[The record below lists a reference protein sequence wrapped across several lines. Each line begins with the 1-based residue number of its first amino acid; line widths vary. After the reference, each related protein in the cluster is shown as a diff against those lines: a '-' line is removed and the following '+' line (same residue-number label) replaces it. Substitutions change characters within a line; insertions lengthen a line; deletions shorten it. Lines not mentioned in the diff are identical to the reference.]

1 MEFIDKTG
9 HIFSL
14 PSYSDYPTGFEYEE
28 TPYIFWINETGKLS
42 INNYYVKS
50 IHVMLDN
57 NKYGDNIDNL
67 HLSIKLESTIF
78 NLLGSNDINEL
89 LNKNKNLFDYININ
103 PDYFKGELTEED
115 VTVLTDIQTD
125 NVKNTCSM
133 FTFYIVAYD
142 KNQETML
149 SNILIDIYNEETDEH
164 DFCPVTIGGEF
175 VDENEALIINGKN
188 LGINLPKDI
197 LQAIYKSSFYNYVAD
212 EYTYNYKLKE
222 LLLNYMNIKG
232 ECGNY
237 KSAIDSLKW
246 FEWGDKLKIVKLL
259 ETDNNFISQYVF
271 DKFDIKNDV
280 ITSYKL
286 FRNTTYIK
294 LFVKGSEETDKINEQ
309 NFDSEFWGEGKP
321 IVKDLTN
328 SNSYSLYDEGDIK
341 FYKPYYDFL
350 FDELGLKLA
359 ALEYYYKKYF
369 LPIHLFIHNASIQYQ
384 CFTNDVKMMI
394 GENKTILSEVPQL
407 LCDINDKISVEFPS
421 NNYVMITTQSHI
433 IDDNYNEFNK
443 YIVDNECE
451 DNLYYI
457 NENCISIPI
466 NFKQEIDEQY
476 YDCKLIFEKI
486 EKTLY
491 NYVYSFL
498 YDFDYNE
505 IFNLNITDGKSNI
518 TNSVLISHQLYKVN
532 INEQRLE
539 KTDKWSNYMSYE
551 DTKKYIKDNYIT
563 PLTFNIDKLPVFS
576 IKIQSINEIKQLKAG
591 IYDYV
596 KYSICEILDDNH
608 EQIFESNF
616 KFVQQKDNKNTYYKN
631 FVIVP
636 KIFGKKYGI
645 DFLLNNEFNIY
656 LLVNGQWHTYNFT
669 CKVPEFQLEIGKLNY
684 KYYLDASD
692 TFINQYGDISMFN
705 QLKSLSDDKVEF
717 NRFMWQP
724 DLVKVNNIDFFE
736 NLLDYYKD
744 YKYNIVYDEDNLNII
759 EGDSSTYIIKL
770 NDLYYILTIDN
781 HKFYIH
787 HDVISKYFIKEDNKS
802 FDIPLELL
810 DNDTSFI
817 SYNSNSNNI
826 EFSAIYNE
834 SNNDK
839 DIYNGSSGS
848 QNIHEHENVLIVC
861 EDNETLKFKT
871 INNTIVDSNIYDL
884 SNSDNYLLVYEN
896 EGVSDTNNLSLRI
909 FFELDDNNCIH
920 FYIKDIYN
928 NNIYLDVKKTI
939 YKNIYTLLDKY
950 KEFPNIVNNDKYLN
964 KVHLF
969 DIYKNGELIKYE
981 KLTNKAEAELYKI
994 FFNSDCSSKINIEGY
1009 ENVYDFYLM
1018 HNESQWYS
1026 LFISKLTEN
1035 IYNKNLLYI
1044 PNKVIEYYDIRKE
1057 YVIQNINDIIIN
1069 KVLIENALTEDDI
1082 NCEYYSNGLIIN
1094 IYRRH
1099 KNTLLYSIKDD
1110 VNYHKETVEEYDKYT
1125 FSMNNT
1131 LYYINGKKNEE
1142 TGNIEYFV
1150 DYNNEK
1156 VDIESETYEYDEN
1169 DLIYDE
1175 ERYTYIGKLYN
1186 EETGEYSYYDYIPGL
1201 KHEKYYYTYLSNIK
1215 VYSDIINIKDVSHI
1229 NDFYVFY
1236 DGEKLYNKEW
1246 YLIINVYSSLTNVK
1260 DIIKFYKKDDNTEL
1274 KWEKNPK
1281 YDYETEKY
1289 VYYKDSDTIIESFDN
1304 IYVDS
1309 NGYFF
1314 ELVRDSNNQWFKS
1327 IIYRKLKDGI
1337 IEKYSLYDMN
1347 TGKYYNEDEITDE
1360 YEVILNTEDNDNVIE
1375 GRPDY
1380 DGLYYL
1386 YDKNN
1391 KTWTVLIY
1399 IGGATPNN
1407 IDIKWY
1413 YEINGSTYE
1422 YSGDIDLNNI
1432 LDDNTIYVELVEPI
1446 KVYLNIIPGS
1456 EHKDAYYE
1464 IKDKYE
1470 FKFVKSDDKF
1480 LINRMQYESCNG
1492 NNHFNNDDIIVTT
1505 LSAKMNKTIDEKTI
1519 DFKTEFKLDNGTKW
1533 DFIPMSLKTSKTAS
1547 VGSTTELAIMSI
1559 GDSNIKYE
1567 RGYYDIICNYSLD
1580 GNIDHIYKKI
1590 ARILV
1595 K

>member
-384 CFTNDVKMMI
+384 CFTNDIKMMI

-759 EGDSSTYIIKL
+759 EGDSSTYNIKL

-781 HKFYIH
+781 HKFYMH
-787 HDVISKYFIKEDNKS
+787 YDVISKYFIKENHKS
-802 FDIPLELL
+802 FDLPLELL

-817 SYNSNSNNI
+817 IYNSNSNNI
-826 EFSAIYNE
+826 EFSNIYNE
-834 SNNDK
+834 SNN
-839 DIYNGSSGS
+839 I
-848 QNIHEHENVLIVC
+848 
-861 EDNETLKFKT
+861 
-871 INNTIVDSNIYDL
+871 
-884 SNSDNYLLVYEN
+884 
-896 EGVSDTNNLSLRI
+896 SLRI

-920 FYIKDIYN
+920 FYIKDTHD

-939 YKNIYTLLDKY
+939 YKNIYTLLSKY
-950 KEFPNIVNNDKYLN
+950 KEFLNIVNSDKYLN

-981 KLTNKAEAELYKI
+981 KLTDKEEAELYKI
-994 FFNSDCSSKINIEGY
+994 FFNDDCSSKINIEGY

-1035 IYNKNLLYI
+1035 IYNKNLLNI
-1044 PNKVIEYYDIRKE
+1044 PNKVIEYYDITKE
-1057 YVIQNINDIIIN
+1057 YVIKNINDIIIN
-1069 KVLIENALTEDDI
+1069 KVLSENLLTEDDI

-1099 KNTLLYSIKDD
+1099 KNTLLYSIEDD

-1131 LYYINGKKNEE
+1131 LYYIHGKKNEE
-1142 TGNIEYFV
+1142 TENIEYFV

-1201 KHEKYYYTYLSNIK
+1201 KHEKYYYTYLSN
-1215 VYSDIINIKDVSHI
+1215 
-1229 NDFYVFY
+1229 
-1236 DGEKLYNKEW
+1236 
-1246 YLIINVYSSLTNVK
+1246 VK
-1260 DIIKFYKKDDNTEL
+1260 
-1274 KWEKNPK
+1274 
-1281 YDYETEKY
+1281 
-1289 VYYKDSDTIIESFDN
+1289 
-1304 IYVDS
+1304 IYPS
-1309 NGYFF
+1309 
-1314 ELVRDSNNQWFKS
+1314 
-1327 IIYRKLKDGI
+1327 
-1337 IEKYSLYDMN
+1337 
-1347 TGKYYNEDEITDE
+1347 
-1360 YEVILNTEDNDNVIE
+1360 
-1375 GRPDY
+1375 
-1380 DGLYYL
+1380 
-1386 YDKNN
+1386 
-1391 KTWTVLIY
+1391 
-1399 IGGATPNN
+1399 GATSNN
-1407 IDIKWY
+1407 IDTKWY

-1456 EHKDAYYE
+1456 KHEAAYYE

-1492 NNHFNNDDIIVTT
+1492 NNHFNNNDIIVTT
-1505 LSAKMNKTIDEKTI
+1505 LSAKMNKTIEDKFIE
-1519 DFKTEFKLDNGTKW
+1519 FKTEFKLDNGTKW
-1533 DFIPMSLKTSKTAS
+1533 DFIPMSLKTSKRAS

>member
-781 HKFYIH
+781 HKFYMH
-787 HDVISKYFIKEDNKS
+787 YDVISKYFIKENHKS
-802 FDIPLELL
+802 FDLPLELL

-817 SYNSNSNNI
+817 IYNSNSNNI
-826 EFSAIYNE
+826 EFSNIYNE
-834 SNNDK
+834 SNN
-839 DIYNGSSGS
+839 I
-848 QNIHEHENVLIVC
+848 
-861 EDNETLKFKT
+861 
-871 INNTIVDSNIYDL
+871 
-884 SNSDNYLLVYEN
+884 
-896 EGVSDTNNLSLRI
+896 SLRI

-920 FYIKDIYN
+920 FYIKDTHD

-939 YKNIYTLLDKY
+939 YKNIYTLLSKY
-950 KEFPNIVNNDKYLN
+950 KEFLNIVNSDKYLN

-1035 IYNKNLLYI
+1035 IYNKNLLNI
-1044 PNKVIEYYDIRKE
+1044 PNKVIEYYDITKE
-1057 YVIQNINDIIIN
+1057 YVIKNINDIIIN
-1069 KVLIENALTEDDI
+1069 KVLSENLLTEDDI

-1099 KNTLLYSIKDD
+1099 KNTLLYSIEDD

-1131 LYYINGKKNEE
+1131 LYYIHGKKNEE

-1175 ERYTYIGKLYN
+1175 KRYTYIGKLYN

-1201 KHEKYYYTYLSNIK
+1201 KHEKYYYTYLSN
-1215 VYSDIINIKDVSHI
+1215 
-1229 NDFYVFY
+1229 
-1236 DGEKLYNKEW
+1236 
-1246 YLIINVYSSLTNVK
+1246 VK
-1260 DIIKFYKKDDNTEL
+1260 
-1274 KWEKNPK
+1274 
-1281 YDYETEKY
+1281 
-1289 VYYKDSDTIIESFDN
+1289 
-1304 IYVDS
+1304 IYPS
-1309 NGYFF
+1309 
-1314 ELVRDSNNQWFKS
+1314 
-1327 IIYRKLKDGI
+1327 
-1337 IEKYSLYDMN
+1337 
-1347 TGKYYNEDEITDE
+1347 
-1360 YEVILNTEDNDNVIE
+1360 
-1375 GRPDY
+1375 
-1380 DGLYYL
+1380 
-1386 YDKNN
+1386 
-1391 KTWTVLIY
+1391 
-1399 IGGATPNN
+1399 GATSNN
-1407 IDIKWY
+1407 IDTKWY

-1432 LDDNTIYVELVEPI
+1432 LDDNTIYVDLVEPI

-1456 EHKDAYYE
+1456 KHEAAYYE

-1492 NNHFNNDDIIVTT
+1492 NNHFNNNDIIVTT
-1505 LSAKMNKTIDEKTI
+1505 LSAKMNKTIEDKFIE
-1519 DFKTEFKLDNGTKW
+1519 FKTEFKLDNGTKW
-1533 DFIPMSLKTSKTAS
+1533 DFIPMSLKTSKRAS

>member
-384 CFTNDVKMMI
+384 CFTNDIKMMI

-744 YKYNIVYDEDNLNII
+744 YKYNILYDEDNLNII
-759 EGDSSTYIIKL
+759 EGDSSTYNIKL

-781 HKFYIH
+781 HKFYMH
-787 HDVISKYFIKEDNKS
+787 YDVISKYFIKENHKS
-802 FDIPLELL
+802 FDLPLELL

-817 SYNSNSNNI
+817 
-826 EFSAIYNE
+826 IYNE
-834 SNNDK
+834 SNN
-839 DIYNGSSGS
+839 I
-848 QNIHEHENVLIVC
+848 
-861 EDNETLKFKT
+861 
-871 INNTIVDSNIYDL
+871 
-884 SNSDNYLLVYEN
+884 
-896 EGVSDTNNLSLRI
+896 SLRI

-920 FYIKDIYN
+920 FYIKDTHD

-939 YKNIYTLLDKY
+939 YKNIYTLLSKY
-950 KEFPNIVNNDKYLN
+950 KEFLNIVNSDKYLN

-981 KLTNKAEAELYKI
+981 KLTDKEEAELYKI
-994 FFNSDCSSKINIEGY
+994 FFNDDCSSKINIEGY

-1035 IYNKNLLYI
+1035 IYNKNLLNI
-1044 PNKVIEYYDIRKE
+1044 PNKVIEYYDITKE
-1057 YVIQNINDIIIN
+1057 YVIKNINDIIIN
-1069 KVLIENALTEDDI
+1069 KVLSENLLTEDDI

-1099 KNTLLYSIKDD
+1099 KNTLLYSIEDD

-1131 LYYINGKKNEE
+1131 LYYIHGKKNEE

-1175 ERYTYIGKLYN
+1175 KRYTYIGKLYN

-1201 KHEKYYYTYLSNIK
+1201 KHEKYYYTYLSN
-1215 VYSDIINIKDVSHI
+1215 
-1229 NDFYVFY
+1229 
-1236 DGEKLYNKEW
+1236 
-1246 YLIINVYSSLTNVK
+1246 VK
-1260 DIIKFYKKDDNTEL
+1260 
-1274 KWEKNPK
+1274 
-1281 YDYETEKY
+1281 
-1289 VYYKDSDTIIESFDN
+1289 
-1304 IYVDS
+1304 IYPS
-1309 NGYFF
+1309 
-1314 ELVRDSNNQWFKS
+1314 
-1327 IIYRKLKDGI
+1327 
-1337 IEKYSLYDMN
+1337 
-1347 TGKYYNEDEITDE
+1347 
-1360 YEVILNTEDNDNVIE
+1360 
-1375 GRPDY
+1375 
-1380 DGLYYL
+1380 
-1386 YDKNN
+1386 
-1391 KTWTVLIY
+1391 
-1399 IGGATPNN
+1399 GATSNN
-1407 IDIKWY
+1407 IDTKWY

-1456 EHKDAYYE
+1456 KHEAAYYE

-1492 NNHFNNDDIIVTT
+1492 NNHFNNNDIIVTT
-1505 LSAKMNKTIDEKTI
+1505 LSAKMNKTIEDKFIE
-1519 DFKTEFKLDNGTKW
+1519 FKTEFKLDNGTKW
-1533 DFIPMSLKTSKTAS
+1533 DFIPMSLKTSKRAS

>member
-237 KSAIDSLKW
+237 KSAIDALKW

-384 CFTNDVKMMI
+384 CFTNDIKMMI
-394 GENKTILSEVPQL
+394 GENKTILSEAPQL

-759 EGDSSTYIIKL
+759 EGDSSTYNIKL

-781 HKFYIH
+781 HKFYMH
-787 HDVISKYFIKEDNKS
+787 YDVISKYFIKENHKS
-802 FDIPLELL
+802 FDLPLELL

-817 SYNSNSNNI
+817 IYNSNSNNI
-826 EFSAIYNE
+826 EFSNIYNE
-834 SNNDK
+834 SNN
-839 DIYNGSSGS
+839 I
-848 QNIHEHENVLIVC
+848 
-861 EDNETLKFKT
+861 
-871 INNTIVDSNIYDL
+871 
-884 SNSDNYLLVYEN
+884 
-896 EGVSDTNNLSLRI
+896 SLRI

-920 FYIKDIYN
+920 FYIKDTHD

-939 YKNIYTLLDKY
+939 YKNIYTLLSKY
-950 KEFPNIVNNDKYLN
+950 KEFLNIVNSDKYLN

-981 KLTNKAEAELYKI
+981 KLTDKEEAELYKI
-994 FFNSDCSSKINIEGY
+994 FFNDDCSSKINIEGY

-1035 IYNKNLLYI
+1035 IYNKNLLNI
-1044 PNKVIEYYDIRKE
+1044 PNKVIEYYDITKE
-1057 YVIQNINDIIIN
+1057 YVIKNINDIIIN
-1069 KVLIENALTEDDI
+1069 KVLSENLLTEDDI

-1099 KNTLLYSIKDD
+1099 KNTLLYSIEDD

-1131 LYYINGKKNEE
+1131 LYYIHGKKNEE

-1175 ERYTYIGKLYN
+1175 KRYTYIGKLYN

-1201 KHEKYYYTYLSNIK
+1201 KHEKYYYTYLSN
-1215 VYSDIINIKDVSHI
+1215 
-1229 NDFYVFY
+1229 
-1236 DGEKLYNKEW
+1236 
-1246 YLIINVYSSLTNVK
+1246 VK
-1260 DIIKFYKKDDNTEL
+1260 
-1274 KWEKNPK
+1274 
-1281 YDYETEKY
+1281 
-1289 VYYKDSDTIIESFDN
+1289 
-1304 IYVDS
+1304 IYPS
-1309 NGYFF
+1309 
-1314 ELVRDSNNQWFKS
+1314 
-1327 IIYRKLKDGI
+1327 
-1337 IEKYSLYDMN
+1337 
-1347 TGKYYNEDEITDE
+1347 
-1360 YEVILNTEDNDNVIE
+1360 
-1375 GRPDY
+1375 
-1380 DGLYYL
+1380 
-1386 YDKNN
+1386 
-1391 KTWTVLIY
+1391 
-1399 IGGATPNN
+1399 GATSNN
-1407 IDIKWY
+1407 IDTKWY

-1456 EHKDAYYE
+1456 KHEAAYYE

-1492 NNHFNNDDIIVTT
+1492 NNHFNNNDIIVTT
-1505 LSAKMNKTIDEKTI
+1505 LSAKMNKTIEDKFIE
-1519 DFKTEFKLDNGTKW
+1519 FKTEFKLDNGTKW
-1533 DFIPMSLKTSKTAS
+1533 DFIPMSLKTSKRAS

>member
-384 CFTNDVKMMI
+384 CFTNDIKMMI
-394 GENKTILSEVPQL
+394 GENKTILSEAPQL

-759 EGDSSTYIIKL
+759 EGDSSTYNIKL

-781 HKFYIH
+781 HKFYMH
-787 HDVISKYFIKEDNKS
+787 YDVISKYFIKENHKS
-802 FDIPLELL
+802 FDLPLELL

-817 SYNSNSNNI
+817 IYNSNSNNI
-826 EFSAIYNE
+826 EFSNIYNE
-834 SNNDK
+834 SNN
-839 DIYNGSSGS
+839 I
-848 QNIHEHENVLIVC
+848 
-861 EDNETLKFKT
+861 
-871 INNTIVDSNIYDL
+871 
-884 SNSDNYLLVYEN
+884 
-896 EGVSDTNNLSLRI
+896 SLRI

-920 FYIKDIYN
+920 FYIKDTHD

-939 YKNIYTLLDKY
+939 YKNIYTLLSKY
-950 KEFPNIVNNDKYLN
+950 KEFLNIVNSDKYLN

-981 KLTNKAEAELYKI
+981 KLTDKEEAELYKI
-994 FFNSDCSSKINIEGY
+994 FFNDDCSSKINIEGY

-1035 IYNKNLLYI
+1035 IYNKNLLNI
-1044 PNKVIEYYDIRKE
+1044 PNKVIEYYDITKE
-1057 YVIQNINDIIIN
+1057 YVIKNINDIIIN
-1069 KVLIENALTEDDI
+1069 KVLSENLLTEDDI

-1099 KNTLLYSIKDD
+1099 KNTLLYSIEDD

-1131 LYYINGKKNEE
+1131 LYYIHGKKNEE
-1142 TGNIEYFV
+1142 TENIEYFV

-1201 KHEKYYYTYLSNIK
+1201 KHEKYYYTYLSN
-1215 VYSDIINIKDVSHI
+1215 
-1229 NDFYVFY
+1229 
-1236 DGEKLYNKEW
+1236 
-1246 YLIINVYSSLTNVK
+1246 VK
-1260 DIIKFYKKDDNTEL
+1260 
-1274 KWEKNPK
+1274 
-1281 YDYETEKY
+1281 
-1289 VYYKDSDTIIESFDN
+1289 
-1304 IYVDS
+1304 IYPS
-1309 NGYFF
+1309 
-1314 ELVRDSNNQWFKS
+1314 
-1327 IIYRKLKDGI
+1327 
-1337 IEKYSLYDMN
+1337 
-1347 TGKYYNEDEITDE
+1347 
-1360 YEVILNTEDNDNVIE
+1360 
-1375 GRPDY
+1375 
-1380 DGLYYL
+1380 
-1386 YDKNN
+1386 
-1391 KTWTVLIY
+1391 
-1399 IGGATPNN
+1399 GATSNN
-1407 IDIKWY
+1407 IDTKWY

-1456 EHKDAYYE
+1456 KHEAAYYE

-1492 NNHFNNDDIIVTT
+1492 NNHFNNNDIIVTT
-1505 LSAKMNKTIDEKTI
+1505 LSAKMNKTIEDKFIE
-1519 DFKTEFKLDNGTKW
+1519 FKTEFKLDNGTKW
-1533 DFIPMSLKTSKTAS
+1533 DFIPMSLKTSKRAS

>member
-384 CFTNDVKMMI
+384 CFTNDIKMMI

-636 KIFGKKYGI
+636 KIFGKKYEI

-744 YKYNIVYDEDNLNII
+744 YKYIILYDEDNLNII
-759 EGDSSTYIIKL
+759 EGDSSTYNIKL

-781 HKFYIH
+781 HKFYMH
-787 HDVISKYFIKEDNKS
+787 YDVISKYFIKENHKS
-802 FDIPLELL
+802 FDLPLELL

-817 SYNSNSNNI
+817 IYNSNSNNI
-826 EFSAIYNE
+826 EFSNIYNE
-834 SNNDK
+834 SNN
-839 DIYNGSSGS
+839 I
-848 QNIHEHENVLIVC
+848 
-861 EDNETLKFKT
+861 
-871 INNTIVDSNIYDL
+871 
-884 SNSDNYLLVYEN
+884 
-896 EGVSDTNNLSLRI
+896 SLRI

-920 FYIKDIYN
+920 FYIKDTHD

-939 YKNIYTLLDKY
+939 YKNIYTLLSKY
-950 KEFPNIVNNDKYLN
+950 KEFLNIVNSDKYLN

-981 KLTNKAEAELYKI
+981 KLTDKEEAELYKI
-994 FFNSDCSSKINIEGY
+994 FFNDDCSSKINIEGY

-1035 IYNKNLLYI
+1035 IYNKNLLNI
-1044 PNKVIEYYDIRKE
+1044 PNKVIEYYDITKE
-1057 YVIQNINDIIIN
+1057 YVIKNINDIIIN
-1069 KVLIENALTEDDI
+1069 KVLSENLLTEDDI

-1099 KNTLLYSIKDD
+1099 KNTLLYSIEDD

-1131 LYYINGKKNEE
+1131 LYYIHGKKNEE

-1175 ERYTYIGKLYN
+1175 KRYTYIGKLYN

-1201 KHEKYYYTYLSNIK
+1201 KHEKYYYTYLSN
-1215 VYSDIINIKDVSHI
+1215 
-1229 NDFYVFY
+1229 
-1236 DGEKLYNKEW
+1236 
-1246 YLIINVYSSLTNVK
+1246 VK
-1260 DIIKFYKKDDNTEL
+1260 
-1274 KWEKNPK
+1274 
-1281 YDYETEKY
+1281 
-1289 VYYKDSDTIIESFDN
+1289 
-1304 IYVDS
+1304 IYPS
-1309 NGYFF
+1309 
-1314 ELVRDSNNQWFKS
+1314 
-1327 IIYRKLKDGI
+1327 
-1337 IEKYSLYDMN
+1337 
-1347 TGKYYNEDEITDE
+1347 
-1360 YEVILNTEDNDNVIE
+1360 
-1375 GRPDY
+1375 
-1380 DGLYYL
+1380 
-1386 YDKNN
+1386 
-1391 KTWTVLIY
+1391 
-1399 IGGATPNN
+1399 GATSNN
-1407 IDIKWY
+1407 IDTKWY

-1456 EHKDAYYE
+1456 KHEAAYYE

-1492 NNHFNNDDIIVTT
+1492 NNHFNNNDIIVTT
-1505 LSAKMNKTIDEKTI
+1505 LSAKMNKTIEDKFIE
-1519 DFKTEFKLDNGTKW
+1519 FKTEFKLDNGTKW
-1533 DFIPMSLKTSKTAS
+1533 DFIPMSLKTSKRAS

>member
-309 NFDSEFWGEGKP
+309 NFESEFWGEGKP

-328 SNSYSLYDEGDIK
+328 SNSYSLYNEGDIK

-384 CFTNDVKMMI
+384 CFTNDIKMMI
-394 GENKTILSEVPQL
+394 GENKTILSEAPQL

-669 CKVPEFQLEIGKLNY
+669 CKVPEFQLEIGNLNY

-759 EGDSSTYIIKL
+759 EGDSSTYNIKL

-781 HKFYIH
+781 HKFYMH
-787 HDVISKYFIKEDNKS
+787 YDVISKYFIKENHKS
-802 FDIPLELL
+802 FDLPLELL

-817 SYNSNSNNI
+817 IYNSNSNNI
-826 EFSAIYNE
+826 EFSNIYNE
-834 SNNDK
+834 SNN
-839 DIYNGSSGS
+839 I
-848 QNIHEHENVLIVC
+848 
-861 EDNETLKFKT
+861 
-871 INNTIVDSNIYDL
+871 
-884 SNSDNYLLVYEN
+884 
-896 EGVSDTNNLSLRI
+896 SLRI

-920 FYIKDIYN
+920 FYIKDTHD

-939 YKNIYTLLDKY
+939 YKNIYTLLSKY
-950 KEFPNIVNNDKYLN
+950 KEFLNIVNSDKYLN

-981 KLTNKAEAELYKI
+981 KLTDKEEAELYKI
-994 FFNSDCSSKINIEGY
+994 FFNDDCSSKINIEGY

-1035 IYNKNLLYI
+1035 IYNKNLLNI
-1044 PNKVIEYYDIRKE
+1044 PNKVIEYYDITKE
-1057 YVIQNINDIIIN
+1057 YVIKNINDIIIN
-1069 KVLIENALTEDDI
+1069 KILSENLLTEDDI

-1099 KNTLLYSIKDD
+1099 KNTLLYSIEDD

-1131 LYYINGKKNEE
+1131 LYYIHGKKNEE

-1175 ERYTYIGKLYN
+1175 KRYTYIGKLYN

-1201 KHEKYYYTYLSNIK
+1201 KHEKYYYTYLSN
-1215 VYSDIINIKDVSHI
+1215 
-1229 NDFYVFY
+1229 
-1236 DGEKLYNKEW
+1236 
-1246 YLIINVYSSLTNVK
+1246 VK
-1260 DIIKFYKKDDNTEL
+1260 
-1274 KWEKNPK
+1274 
-1281 YDYETEKY
+1281 
-1289 VYYKDSDTIIESFDN
+1289 
-1304 IYVDS
+1304 IYPS
-1309 NGYFF
+1309 
-1314 ELVRDSNNQWFKS
+1314 
-1327 IIYRKLKDGI
+1327 
-1337 IEKYSLYDMN
+1337 
-1347 TGKYYNEDEITDE
+1347 
-1360 YEVILNTEDNDNVIE
+1360 
-1375 GRPDY
+1375 
-1380 DGLYYL
+1380 
-1386 YDKNN
+1386 
-1391 KTWTVLIY
+1391 
-1399 IGGATPNN
+1399 GATSNN
-1407 IDIKWY
+1407 IDTKWY

-1456 EHKDAYYE
+1456 KHEAAYYE

-1492 NNHFNNDDIIVTT
+1492 NNHFNNNDIIVTT
-1505 LSAKMNKTIDEKTI
+1505 LSAKMNKTIEDKFIE
-1519 DFKTEFKLDNGTKW
+1519 FKTEFKLDNGTKW
-1533 DFIPMSLKTSKTAS
+1533 DFIPMSLKTSKRAS

-1567 RGYYDIICNYSLD
+1567 RGYYNIICNYSLD

>member
-237 KSAIDSLKW
+237 KSAIDALKW

-759 EGDSSTYIIKL
+759 EGDSSTYNIKL

-781 HKFYIH
+781 HKFYMH
-787 HDVISKYFIKEDNKS
+787 YDVISKYFIKENHKS
-802 FDIPLELL
+802 FDLPLELL

-817 SYNSNSNNI
+817 IYNSNSNNI
-826 EFSAIYNE
+826 EFSNIYNE
-834 SNNDK
+834 SNN
-839 DIYNGSSGS
+839 I
-848 QNIHEHENVLIVC
+848 
-861 EDNETLKFKT
+861 
-871 INNTIVDSNIYDL
+871 
-884 SNSDNYLLVYEN
+884 
-896 EGVSDTNNLSLRI
+896 SLRI

-920 FYIKDIYN
+920 FYIKDTHD

-939 YKNIYTLLDKY
+939 YKNIYTLLSKY
-950 KEFPNIVNNDKYLN
+950 KEFLNIVNSDKYLN

-981 KLTNKAEAELYKI
+981 KLTDKEEAELYKI
-994 FFNSDCSSKINIEGY
+994 FFNDDCSSKINIEGY

-1035 IYNKNLLYI
+1035 IYNKNLLNI
-1044 PNKVIEYYDIRKE
+1044 PNKVIEYYDITKE
-1057 YVIQNINDIIIN
+1057 YVIKNINDIIIN
-1069 KVLIENALTEDDI
+1069 KVLSENLLTEDDI

-1099 KNTLLYSIKDD
+1099 KNTLLYSIEDD

-1131 LYYINGKKNEE
+1131 LYYIHGKKNEE

-1175 ERYTYIGKLYN
+1175 KRYTYIGKLYN

-1201 KHEKYYYTYLSNIK
+1201 KHEKYYYTYLSN
-1215 VYSDIINIKDVSHI
+1215 
-1229 NDFYVFY
+1229 
-1236 DGEKLYNKEW
+1236 
-1246 YLIINVYSSLTNVK
+1246 VK
-1260 DIIKFYKKDDNTEL
+1260 
-1274 KWEKNPK
+1274 
-1281 YDYETEKY
+1281 
-1289 VYYKDSDTIIESFDN
+1289 
-1304 IYVDS
+1304 IYPS
-1309 NGYFF
+1309 
-1314 ELVRDSNNQWFKS
+1314 
-1327 IIYRKLKDGI
+1327 
-1337 IEKYSLYDMN
+1337 
-1347 TGKYYNEDEITDE
+1347 
-1360 YEVILNTEDNDNVIE
+1360 
-1375 GRPDY
+1375 
-1380 DGLYYL
+1380 
-1386 YDKNN
+1386 
-1391 KTWTVLIY
+1391 
-1399 IGGATPNN
+1399 GATSNN
-1407 IDIKWY
+1407 IDTKWY

-1456 EHKDAYYE
+1456 KHEAAYYE

-1492 NNHFNNDDIIVTT
+1492 NNHFNNNDIIVTT
-1505 LSAKMNKTIDEKTI
+1505 LSAKMNKTIEDKFIE
-1519 DFKTEFKLDNGTKW
+1519 FKTEFKLDNGTKW
-1533 DFIPMSLKTSKTAS
+1533 DFIPMSLKTSKRAS

-1567 RGYYDIICNYSLD
+1567 RGYYNIICNYSLD

>member
-759 EGDSSTYIIKL
+759 EGDSSTYNIKL

-781 HKFYIH
+781 HKFYMH
-787 HDVISKYFIKEDNKS
+787 YDVISKYFIKENHKS
-802 FDIPLELL
+802 FDLPLELL

-817 SYNSNSNNI
+817 IYNSNSNNI
-826 EFSAIYNE
+826 EFSNIYNE
-834 SNNDK
+834 SNN
-839 DIYNGSSGS
+839 I
-848 QNIHEHENVLIVC
+848 
-861 EDNETLKFKT
+861 
-871 INNTIVDSNIYDL
+871 
-884 SNSDNYLLVYEN
+884 
-896 EGVSDTNNLSLRI
+896 SLRI

-920 FYIKDIYN
+920 FYIKDTHD

-939 YKNIYTLLDKY
+939 YKNIYTLLSKY
-950 KEFPNIVNNDKYLN
+950 KEFLNIVNSDKYLN

-981 KLTNKAEAELYKI
+981 KLTDKEEAELYKI
-994 FFNSDCSSKINIEGY
+994 FFNDDCSSKINIEGY

-1035 IYNKNLLYI
+1035 IYNKNLLNI
-1044 PNKVIEYYDIRKE
+1044 PNKVIEYYDITKE
-1057 YVIQNINDIIIN
+1057 YVIKNINDIIIN
-1069 KVLIENALTEDDI
+1069 KVLSENLLTEDDI

-1099 KNTLLYSIKDD
+1099 KNTLLYSIEDD

-1131 LYYINGKKNEE
+1131 LYYIHGKKNEE

-1175 ERYTYIGKLYN
+1175 KRYTYIGKLYN

-1201 KHEKYYYTYLSNIK
+1201 KHEKYYYTYLSN
-1215 VYSDIINIKDVSHI
+1215 
-1229 NDFYVFY
+1229 
-1236 DGEKLYNKEW
+1236 
-1246 YLIINVYSSLTNVK
+1246 VK
-1260 DIIKFYKKDDNTEL
+1260 
-1274 KWEKNPK
+1274 
-1281 YDYETEKY
+1281 
-1289 VYYKDSDTIIESFDN
+1289 
-1304 IYVDS
+1304 IYPS
-1309 NGYFF
+1309 
-1314 ELVRDSNNQWFKS
+1314 
-1327 IIYRKLKDGI
+1327 
-1337 IEKYSLYDMN
+1337 
-1347 TGKYYNEDEITDE
+1347 
-1360 YEVILNTEDNDNVIE
+1360 
-1375 GRPDY
+1375 
-1380 DGLYYL
+1380 
-1386 YDKNN
+1386 
-1391 KTWTVLIY
+1391 
-1399 IGGATPNN
+1399 GATSNN
-1407 IDIKWY
+1407 IDTKWY

-1456 EHKDAYYE
+1456 KHEAAYYE

-1492 NNHFNNDDIIVTT
+1492 NNHFNNNDIIVTT
-1505 LSAKMNKTIDEKTI
+1505 LSAKMNKTIEDKFIE
-1519 DFKTEFKLDNGTKW
+1519 FKTEFKLDNGTKW
-1533 DFIPMSLKTSKTAS
+1533 DFIPMSLKTSKRAS

>member
-759 EGDSSTYIIKL
+759 EGDSSTYNIKL

-781 HKFYIH
+781 HKFYMH
-787 HDVISKYFIKEDNKS
+787 YDVISKYFIKENHKS
-802 FDIPLELL
+802 FDLPLELL

-817 SYNSNSNNI
+817 IYNSNSNNI
-826 EFSAIYNE
+826 EFSNIYNE
-834 SNNDK
+834 SNN
-839 DIYNGSSGS
+839 I
-848 QNIHEHENVLIVC
+848 
-861 EDNETLKFKT
+861 
-871 INNTIVDSNIYDL
+871 
-884 SNSDNYLLVYEN
+884 
-896 EGVSDTNNLSLRI
+896 SLRI

-920 FYIKDIYN
+920 FYIKDTHD

-939 YKNIYTLLDKY
+939 YKNIYTLLSKY
-950 KEFPNIVNNDKYLN
+950 KEFLNIVNSDKYLN

-981 KLTNKAEAELYKI
+981 KLTDKEEAELYKI
-994 FFNSDCSSKINIEGY
+994 FFNDDCSSKINIEGY

-1035 IYNKNLLYI
+1035 IYNKNLLNI
-1044 PNKVIEYYDIRKE
+1044 PNKVIEYYDITKE
-1057 YVIQNINDIIIN
+1057 YVIKNINDIIIN
-1069 KVLIENALTEDDI
+1069 KVLSENLLTEDDI

-1099 KNTLLYSIKDD
+1099 KNTLLYSIEDD

-1131 LYYINGKKNEE
+1131 LYYIHGKKNEE

-1175 ERYTYIGKLYN
+1175 KRYTYIGKLYN

-1201 KHEKYYYTYLSNIK
+1201 KHEKYYYTYLSN
-1215 VYSDIINIKDVSHI
+1215 
-1229 NDFYVFY
+1229 
-1236 DGEKLYNKEW
+1236 
-1246 YLIINVYSSLTNVK
+1246 VK
-1260 DIIKFYKKDDNTEL
+1260 
-1274 KWEKNPK
+1274 
-1281 YDYETEKY
+1281 
-1289 VYYKDSDTIIESFDN
+1289 
-1304 IYVDS
+1304 IYPS
-1309 NGYFF
+1309 
-1314 ELVRDSNNQWFKS
+1314 
-1327 IIYRKLKDGI
+1327 
-1337 IEKYSLYDMN
+1337 
-1347 TGKYYNEDEITDE
+1347 
-1360 YEVILNTEDNDNVIE
+1360 
-1375 GRPDY
+1375 
-1380 DGLYYL
+1380 
-1386 YDKNN
+1386 
-1391 KTWTVLIY
+1391 
-1399 IGGATPNN
+1399 GATSNN
-1407 IDIKWY
+1407 IDTKWY

-1456 EHKDAYYE
+1456 KHEAAYYE

-1492 NNHFNNDDIIVTT
+1492 NNHFNNNDIIVTT
-1505 LSAKMNKTIDEKTI
+1505 LSAKMNKTIEDKFIE
-1519 DFKTEFKLDNGTKW
+1519 FKTEFKLDNGTKW
-1533 DFIPMSLKTSKTAS
+1533 DFIPMSLKTSKRAS

-1567 RGYYDIICNYSLD
+1567 RGYYNIICNYSLD

>member
-384 CFTNDVKMMI
+384 CFTNDIKMMI

-744 YKYNIVYDEDNLNII
+744 YKYNILYDEDNLNII
-759 EGDSSTYIIKL
+759 EGDSSTYNIKL

-781 HKFYIH
+781 HKFYMH
-787 HDVISKYFIKEDNKS
+787 YDVISKYFIKENHKS
-802 FDIPLELL
+802 FDLPLELL

-817 SYNSNSNNI
+817 IYNSNSNNI
-826 EFSAIYNE
+826 EFSNIYNE
-834 SNNDK
+834 SNN
-839 DIYNGSSGS
+839 I
-848 QNIHEHENVLIVC
+848 
-861 EDNETLKFKT
+861 
-871 INNTIVDSNIYDL
+871 
-884 SNSDNYLLVYEN
+884 
-896 EGVSDTNNLSLRI
+896 SLRI

-920 FYIKDIYN
+920 FYIKDTHD

-939 YKNIYTLLDKY
+939 YKNIYTLLSKY
-950 KEFPNIVNNDKYLN
+950 KEFLNIVNSDKYLN

-981 KLTNKAEAELYKI
+981 KLTDKEEAELYKI
-994 FFNSDCSSKINIEGY
+994 FFNDDCSSKINIEGY

-1035 IYNKNLLYI
+1035 IYNKNLLNI
-1044 PNKVIEYYDIRKE
+1044 PNKVIEYYDITKE
-1057 YVIQNINDIIIN
+1057 YVIKNINDIIIN
-1069 KVLIENALTEDDI
+1069 KVLSENLLTEDDI

-1099 KNTLLYSIKDD
+1099 KNTLLYSIEDD

-1131 LYYINGKKNEE
+1131 LYYIHGKKNEE

-1175 ERYTYIGKLYN
+1175 KRYTYIGKLYN

-1201 KHEKYYYTYLSNIK
+1201 KHEKYYYTYLSN
-1215 VYSDIINIKDVSHI
+1215 
-1229 NDFYVFY
+1229 
-1236 DGEKLYNKEW
+1236 
-1246 YLIINVYSSLTNVK
+1246 VK
-1260 DIIKFYKKDDNTEL
+1260 
-1274 KWEKNPK
+1274 
-1281 YDYETEKY
+1281 
-1289 VYYKDSDTIIESFDN
+1289 
-1304 IYVDS
+1304 IYPS
-1309 NGYFF
+1309 
-1314 ELVRDSNNQWFKS
+1314 
-1327 IIYRKLKDGI
+1327 
-1337 IEKYSLYDMN
+1337 
-1347 TGKYYNEDEITDE
+1347 
-1360 YEVILNTEDNDNVIE
+1360 
-1375 GRPDY
+1375 
-1380 DGLYYL
+1380 
-1386 YDKNN
+1386 
-1391 KTWTVLIY
+1391 
-1399 IGGATPNN
+1399 GATSNN
-1407 IDIKWY
+1407 IDTKWY

-1456 EHKDAYYE
+1456 KHEAAYYE

-1492 NNHFNNDDIIVTT
+1492 NNHFNNNDIIVTT
-1505 LSAKMNKTIDEKTI
+1505 LSAKMNKTIEDKFIE
-1519 DFKTEFKLDNGTKW
+1519 FKTEFKLDNGTKW
-1533 DFIPMSLKTSKTAS
+1533 DFIPMSLKTSKRAS

-1567 RGYYDIICNYSLD
+1567 RGYYNIICNYSLD

>member
-328 SNSYSLYDEGDIK
+328 SNSYSLYNEGDIK

-384 CFTNDVKMMI
+384 CFTNDIKMMI
-394 GENKTILSEVPQL
+394 GENKTILSEAPQL

-759 EGDSSTYIIKL
+759 EGDSSTYNIKL

-781 HKFYIH
+781 HKFYMH
-787 HDVISKYFIKEDNKS
+787 YDVISKYFIKENHKS
-802 FDIPLELL
+802 FDLPLELL

-817 SYNSNSNNI
+817 IYNSNSNNI
-826 EFSAIYNE
+826 EFSNIYNE
-834 SNNDK
+834 SNN
-839 DIYNGSSGS
+839 I
-848 QNIHEHENVLIVC
+848 
-861 EDNETLKFKT
+861 
-871 INNTIVDSNIYDL
+871 
-884 SNSDNYLLVYEN
+884 
-896 EGVSDTNNLSLRI
+896 SLRI

-920 FYIKDIYN
+920 FYIKDTHD

-939 YKNIYTLLDKY
+939 YKNIYTLLSKY
-950 KEFPNIVNNDKYLN
+950 KEFLNIVNSDKYLN

-981 KLTNKAEAELYKI
+981 KLTDKEEAELYKI
-994 FFNSDCSSKINIEGY
+994 FFNDDCSSKINIEGY

-1035 IYNKNLLYI
+1035 IYNKNLLNI
-1044 PNKVIEYYDIRKE
+1044 PNKVIEYYDITKE
-1057 YVIQNINDIIIN
+1057 YVIKNINDIIIN
-1069 KVLIENALTEDDI
+1069 KILSENLLTEDDI

-1099 KNTLLYSIKDD
+1099 KNTLLYSIEDD

-1131 LYYINGKKNEE
+1131 LYYIHGKKNEE

-1175 ERYTYIGKLYN
+1175 KRYTYIGKLYN

-1201 KHEKYYYTYLSNIK
+1201 KHEKYYYTYLSN
-1215 VYSDIINIKDVSHI
+1215 
-1229 NDFYVFY
+1229 
-1236 DGEKLYNKEW
+1236 
-1246 YLIINVYSSLTNVK
+1246 VK
-1260 DIIKFYKKDDNTEL
+1260 
-1274 KWEKNPK
+1274 
-1281 YDYETEKY
+1281 
-1289 VYYKDSDTIIESFDN
+1289 
-1304 IYVDS
+1304 IYPS
-1309 NGYFF
+1309 
-1314 ELVRDSNNQWFKS
+1314 
-1327 IIYRKLKDGI
+1327 
-1337 IEKYSLYDMN
+1337 
-1347 TGKYYNEDEITDE
+1347 
-1360 YEVILNTEDNDNVIE
+1360 
-1375 GRPDY
+1375 
-1380 DGLYYL
+1380 
-1386 YDKNN
+1386 
-1391 KTWTVLIY
+1391 
-1399 IGGATPNN
+1399 GATSNN
-1407 IDIKWY
+1407 IDTKWY

-1456 EHKDAYYE
+1456 KHEAAYYE

-1492 NNHFNNDDIIVTT
+1492 NNHFNNNDIIVTT
-1505 LSAKMNKTIDEKTI
+1505 LSAKMNKTIEDKFIE
-1519 DFKTEFKLDNGTKW
+1519 FKTEFKLDNGTKW
-1533 DFIPMSLKTSKTAS
+1533 DFIPMSLKTSKRAS

-1567 RGYYDIICNYSLD
+1567 RGYYNIICNYSLD

>member
-384 CFTNDVKMMI
+384 CFTNDIKMMI

-759 EGDSSTYIIKL
+759 EGDSSTYNIKL

-781 HKFYIH
+781 HKFYMH
-787 HDVISKYFIKEDNKS
+787 YDVISKYFIKENHKS
-802 FDIPLELL
+802 FDLPLELL

-817 SYNSNSNNI
+817 IYNSNSNNI
-826 EFSAIYNE
+826 EFSNIYNE
-834 SNNDK
+834 SNN
-839 DIYNGSSGS
+839 I
-848 QNIHEHENVLIVC
+848 
-861 EDNETLKFKT
+861 
-871 INNTIVDSNIYDL
+871 
-884 SNSDNYLLVYEN
+884 
-896 EGVSDTNNLSLRI
+896 SLRI

-920 FYIKDIYN
+920 FYIKDTHD

-939 YKNIYTLLDKY
+939 YKNIYTLLSKY
-950 KEFPNIVNNDKYLN
+950 KEFLNIVNSDKYLN

-981 KLTNKAEAELYKI
+981 KLTDKEEAELYKI
-994 FFNSDCSSKINIEGY
+994 FFNDDCSSKINIEGY

-1035 IYNKNLLYI
+1035 IYNKNLLNI
-1044 PNKVIEYYDIRKE
+1044 PNKVIEYYDITKE
-1057 YVIQNINDIIIN
+1057 YVIKNINDIIIN
-1069 KVLIENALTEDDI
+1069 KVLSENLLTEDDI

-1099 KNTLLYSIKDD
+1099 KNTLLYSIEDD

-1131 LYYINGKKNEE
+1131 LYYIHGKKNEE

-1175 ERYTYIGKLYN
+1175 KRYTYIGKLYN

-1201 KHEKYYYTYLSNIK
+1201 KHEKYYYTYLSN
-1215 VYSDIINIKDVSHI
+1215 
-1229 NDFYVFY
+1229 
-1236 DGEKLYNKEW
+1236 
-1246 YLIINVYSSLTNVK
+1246 VK
-1260 DIIKFYKKDDNTEL
+1260 
-1274 KWEKNPK
+1274 
-1281 YDYETEKY
+1281 
-1289 VYYKDSDTIIESFDN
+1289 
-1304 IYVDS
+1304 IYPS
-1309 NGYFF
+1309 
-1314 ELVRDSNNQWFKS
+1314 
-1327 IIYRKLKDGI
+1327 
-1337 IEKYSLYDMN
+1337 
-1347 TGKYYNEDEITDE
+1347 
-1360 YEVILNTEDNDNVIE
+1360 
-1375 GRPDY
+1375 
-1380 DGLYYL
+1380 
-1386 YDKNN
+1386 
-1391 KTWTVLIY
+1391 
-1399 IGGATPNN
+1399 GATSNN
-1407 IDIKWY
+1407 IDTKWY

-1456 EHKDAYYE
+1456 KHEAAYYE

-1492 NNHFNNDDIIVTT
+1492 NNHFNNNDIIVTT
-1505 LSAKMNKTIDEKTI
+1505 LSAKMNKTIEDKFIE
-1519 DFKTEFKLDNGTKW
+1519 FKTEFKLDNGTKW
-1533 DFIPMSLKTSKTAS
+1533 DFIPMSLKTSKRAS

>member
-237 KSAIDSLKW
+237 KSAIDALKW

-759 EGDSSTYIIKL
+759 EGDSSTYNIKL

-781 HKFYIH
+781 HKFYMH
-787 HDVISKYFIKEDNKS
+787 YDVISKYFIKENHKS
-802 FDIPLELL
+802 FDLPLELL

-817 SYNSNSNNI
+817 IYNSNSNNI
-826 EFSAIYNE
+826 EFSNIYNE
-834 SNNDK
+834 SNN
-839 DIYNGSSGS
+839 I
-848 QNIHEHENVLIVC
+848 
-861 EDNETLKFKT
+861 
-871 INNTIVDSNIYDL
+871 
-884 SNSDNYLLVYEN
+884 
-896 EGVSDTNNLSLRI
+896 SLRI

-920 FYIKDIYN
+920 FYIKDTHD

-939 YKNIYTLLDKY
+939 YKNIYTLLSKY
-950 KEFPNIVNNDKYLN
+950 KEFLNIVNSDKYLN

-981 KLTNKAEAELYKI
+981 KLTDKEEAELYKI
-994 FFNSDCSSKINIEGY
+994 FFNDDCSSKINIEGY

-1035 IYNKNLLYI
+1035 IYNKNLLNI
-1044 PNKVIEYYDIRKE
+1044 PNKVIEYYDITKE
-1057 YVIQNINDIIIN
+1057 YVIKNINDIIIN
-1069 KVLIENALTEDDI
+1069 KVLSENLLTEDDI

-1099 KNTLLYSIKDD
+1099 KNTLLYSIEDD

-1131 LYYINGKKNEE
+1131 LYYIHGKKNEE

-1175 ERYTYIGKLYN
+1175 KRYTYIGKLYN

-1201 KHEKYYYTYLSNIK
+1201 KHEKYYYTYLSN
-1215 VYSDIINIKDVSHI
+1215 
-1229 NDFYVFY
+1229 
-1236 DGEKLYNKEW
+1236 
-1246 YLIINVYSSLTNVK
+1246 VK
-1260 DIIKFYKKDDNTEL
+1260 
-1274 KWEKNPK
+1274 
-1281 YDYETEKY
+1281 
-1289 VYYKDSDTIIESFDN
+1289 
-1304 IYVDS
+1304 IYPS
-1309 NGYFF
+1309 
-1314 ELVRDSNNQWFKS
+1314 
-1327 IIYRKLKDGI
+1327 
-1337 IEKYSLYDMN
+1337 
-1347 TGKYYNEDEITDE
+1347 
-1360 YEVILNTEDNDNVIE
+1360 
-1375 GRPDY
+1375 
-1380 DGLYYL
+1380 
-1386 YDKNN
+1386 
-1391 KTWTVLIY
+1391 
-1399 IGGATPNN
+1399 GATSNN
-1407 IDIKWY
+1407 IDTKWY

-1456 EHKDAYYE
+1456 KHEAAYYE

-1492 NNHFNNDDIIVTT
+1492 NNHFNNNDIIVTT
-1505 LSAKMNKTIDEKTI
+1505 LSAKMNKTIEDKFIE
-1519 DFKTEFKLDNGTKW
+1519 FKTEFKLDNGTKW
-1533 DFIPMSLKTSKTAS
+1533 DFIPMSLKTSKRAS

>member
-384 CFTNDVKMMI
+384 CFTNDIKMMI

-744 YKYNIVYDEDNLNII
+744 YKYNILYDEDNLNII
-759 EGDSSTYIIKL
+759 EGDSSTYNIKL

-781 HKFYIH
+781 HKFYMH
-787 HDVISKYFIKEDNKS
+787 YDVISKYFIKENHKS
-802 FDIPLELL
+802 FDLPLELL

-817 SYNSNSNNI
+817 IYNSNSNNI
-826 EFSAIYNE
+826 EFSNIYNE
-834 SNNDK
+834 SNN
-839 DIYNGSSGS
+839 I
-848 QNIHEHENVLIVC
+848 
-861 EDNETLKFKT
+861 
-871 INNTIVDSNIYDL
+871 
-884 SNSDNYLLVYEN
+884 
-896 EGVSDTNNLSLRI
+896 SLRI

-920 FYIKDIYN
+920 FYIKDTHD

-939 YKNIYTLLDKY
+939 YKNIYTLLSKY
-950 KEFPNIVNNDKYLN
+950 KEFLNIVNSDKYLN

-981 KLTNKAEAELYKI
+981 KLTDKEEAELYKI
-994 FFNSDCSSKINIEGY
+994 FFNDDCSSKINIEGY

-1035 IYNKNLLYI
+1035 IYNKNLLNI
-1044 PNKVIEYYDIRKE
+1044 PNKVIEYYDITKE
-1057 YVIQNINDIIIN
+1057 YVIKNINDIIIN
-1069 KVLIENALTEDDI
+1069 KVLSENLLTEDDI

-1099 KNTLLYSIKDD
+1099 KNTLLYSIEDD

-1131 LYYINGKKNEE
+1131 LYYIHGKKNEE

-1175 ERYTYIGKLYN
+1175 KRYTYIGKLYN

-1201 KHEKYYYTYLSNIK
+1201 KHEKYYYTYLSN
-1215 VYSDIINIKDVSHI
+1215 
-1229 NDFYVFY
+1229 
-1236 DGEKLYNKEW
+1236 
-1246 YLIINVYSSLTNVK
+1246 VK
-1260 DIIKFYKKDDNTEL
+1260 
-1274 KWEKNPK
+1274 
-1281 YDYETEKY
+1281 
-1289 VYYKDSDTIIESFDN
+1289 
-1304 IYVDS
+1304 IYPS
-1309 NGYFF
+1309 
-1314 ELVRDSNNQWFKS
+1314 
-1327 IIYRKLKDGI
+1327 
-1337 IEKYSLYDMN
+1337 
-1347 TGKYYNEDEITDE
+1347 
-1360 YEVILNTEDNDNVIE
+1360 
-1375 GRPDY
+1375 
-1380 DGLYYL
+1380 
-1386 YDKNN
+1386 
-1391 KTWTVLIY
+1391 
-1399 IGGATPNN
+1399 GATSNN
-1407 IDIKWY
+1407 IDTKWY

-1456 EHKDAYYE
+1456 KHEAAYYE

-1492 NNHFNNDDIIVTT
+1492 NNHFNNNDIIVTT
-1505 LSAKMNKTIDEKTI
+1505 LSAKMNKTIEDKFIE
-1519 DFKTEFKLDNGTKW
+1519 FKTEFKLDNGTKW
-1533 DFIPMSLKTSKTAS
+1533 DFIPMSLKTSKRAS

>member
-744 YKYNIVYDEDNLNII
+744 YKYNIVYDKDNLNII

-781 HKFYIH
+781 HKFYMH
-787 HDVISKYFIKEDNKS
+787 YDVISKYFIKENHKS
-802 FDIPLELL
+802 FDLPLELL

-817 SYNSNSNNI
+817 IYNSNSNNI
-826 EFSAIYNE
+826 EFSNIYNE
-834 SNNDK
+834 SNN
-839 DIYNGSSGS
+839 I
-848 QNIHEHENVLIVC
+848 
-861 EDNETLKFKT
+861 
-871 INNTIVDSNIYDL
+871 
-884 SNSDNYLLVYEN
+884 
-896 EGVSDTNNLSLRI
+896 SLRI

-920 FYIKDIYN
+920 FYIKDTHD

-939 YKNIYTLLDKY
+939 YKNIYTLLSKY
-950 KEFPNIVNNDKYLN
+950 KEFLNIVNSDKYLN

-981 KLTNKAEAELYKI
+981 KLTDKEEAELYKI
-994 FFNSDCSSKINIEGY
+994 FFNDDCSSKINIEGY

-1035 IYNKNLLYI
+1035 IYNKNLLNI
-1044 PNKVIEYYDIRKE
+1044 PNKVIEYYDITKE
-1057 YVIQNINDIIIN
+1057 YVIKNINDIIIN
-1069 KVLIENALTEDDI
+1069 KVLSENLLTEDDI

-1099 KNTLLYSIKDD
+1099 KNTLLYSIEDD

-1131 LYYINGKKNEE
+1131 LYYIHGKKNEE
-1142 TGNIEYFV
+1142 TENIEYFV

-1201 KHEKYYYTYLSNIK
+1201 KHEKYYYTYLSN
-1215 VYSDIINIKDVSHI
+1215 
-1229 NDFYVFY
+1229 
-1236 DGEKLYNKEW
+1236 
-1246 YLIINVYSSLTNVK
+1246 VK
-1260 DIIKFYKKDDNTEL
+1260 
-1274 KWEKNPK
+1274 
-1281 YDYETEKY
+1281 
-1289 VYYKDSDTIIESFDN
+1289 
-1304 IYVDS
+1304 IYPS
-1309 NGYFF
+1309 
-1314 ELVRDSNNQWFKS
+1314 
-1327 IIYRKLKDGI
+1327 
-1337 IEKYSLYDMN
+1337 
-1347 TGKYYNEDEITDE
+1347 
-1360 YEVILNTEDNDNVIE
+1360 
-1375 GRPDY
+1375 
-1380 DGLYYL
+1380 
-1386 YDKNN
+1386 
-1391 KTWTVLIY
+1391 
-1399 IGGATPNN
+1399 GATSNN
-1407 IDIKWY
+1407 IDTKWY

-1456 EHKDAYYE
+1456 KHEAAYYE

-1492 NNHFNNDDIIVTT
+1492 NNHFNNNDIIVTT
-1505 LSAKMNKTIDEKTI
+1505 LSAKMNKTIEDKFIE
-1519 DFKTEFKLDNGTKW
+1519 FKTEFKLDNGTKW
-1533 DFIPMSLKTSKTAS
+1533 DFIPMSLKTSKRAS

>member
-197 LQAIYKSSFYNYVAD
+197 VQAIYKSSFYNYVAD

-759 EGDSSTYIIKL
+759 EGDSSTYNIKL

-781 HKFYIH
+781 HKFYMH
-787 HDVISKYFIKEDNKS
+787 YDVISKYFIKENHKS
-802 FDIPLELL
+802 FDLPLELL

-817 SYNSNSNNI
+817 IYNSNSNNI
-826 EFSAIYNE
+826 EFSNIYNE
-834 SNNDK
+834 SNN
-839 DIYNGSSGS
+839 I
-848 QNIHEHENVLIVC
+848 
-861 EDNETLKFKT
+861 
-871 INNTIVDSNIYDL
+871 
-884 SNSDNYLLVYEN
+884 
-896 EGVSDTNNLSLRI
+896 SLRI

-920 FYIKDIYN
+920 FYIKDTHD

-939 YKNIYTLLDKY
+939 YKNIYTLLSKY
-950 KEFPNIVNNDKYLN
+950 KEFLNIVNSDKYLN

-981 KLTNKAEAELYKI
+981 KLTDKEEAELYKI
-994 FFNSDCSSKINIEGY
+994 FFNDDCSSKINIEGY

-1035 IYNKNLLYI
+1035 IYNKNLLNI
-1044 PNKVIEYYDIRKE
+1044 PNKVIEYYDITKE
-1057 YVIQNINDIIIN
+1057 YVIKNINDIIIN
-1069 KVLIENALTEDDI
+1069 KVLSENLLTEDDI

-1099 KNTLLYSIKDD
+1099 KNTLLYSIEDD

-1131 LYYINGKKNEE
+1131 LYYIHGKKNEE

-1175 ERYTYIGKLYN
+1175 KRYTYIGKLYN

-1201 KHEKYYYTYLSNIK
+1201 KHEKYYYTYLSN
-1215 VYSDIINIKDVSHI
+1215 
-1229 NDFYVFY
+1229 
-1236 DGEKLYNKEW
+1236 
-1246 YLIINVYSSLTNVK
+1246 VK
-1260 DIIKFYKKDDNTEL
+1260 
-1274 KWEKNPK
+1274 
-1281 YDYETEKY
+1281 
-1289 VYYKDSDTIIESFDN
+1289 
-1304 IYVDS
+1304 IYPS
-1309 NGYFF
+1309 
-1314 ELVRDSNNQWFKS
+1314 
-1327 IIYRKLKDGI
+1327 
-1337 IEKYSLYDMN
+1337 
-1347 TGKYYNEDEITDE
+1347 
-1360 YEVILNTEDNDNVIE
+1360 
-1375 GRPDY
+1375 
-1380 DGLYYL
+1380 
-1386 YDKNN
+1386 
-1391 KTWTVLIY
+1391 
-1399 IGGATPNN
+1399 GATSNN
-1407 IDIKWY
+1407 IDTKWY

-1456 EHKDAYYE
+1456 KHEAAYYE

-1492 NNHFNNDDIIVTT
+1492 NNHFNNNDIIVTT
-1505 LSAKMNKTIDEKTI
+1505 LSAKMNKTIEDKFIE
-1519 DFKTEFKLDNGTKW
+1519 FKTEFKLDNGTKW
-1533 DFIPMSLKTSKTAS
+1533 DFIPMSLKTSKRAS

>member
-1 MEFIDKTG
+1 M
-9 HIFSL
+9 
-14 PSYSDYPTGFEYEE
+14 
-28 TPYIFWINETGKLS
+28 
-42 INNYYVKS
+42 
-50 IHVMLDN
+50 
-57 NKYGDNIDNL
+57 
-67 HLSIKLESTIF
+67 
-78 NLLGSNDINEL
+78 
-89 LNKNKNLFDYININ
+89 
-103 PDYFKGELTEED
+103 
-115 VTVLTDIQTD
+115 
-125 NVKNTCSM
+125 
-133 FTFYIVAYD
+133 
-142 KNQETML
+142 
-149 SNILIDIYNEETDEH
+149 
-164 DFCPVTIGGEF
+164 
-175 VDENEALIINGKN
+175 
-188 LGINLPKDI
+188 
-197 LQAIYKSSFYNYVAD
+197 
-212 EYTYNYKLKE
+212 
-222 LLLNYMNIKG
+222 
-232 ECGNY
+232 
-237 KSAIDSLKW
+237 
-246 FEWGDKLKIVKLL
+246 
-259 ETDNNFISQYVF
+259 
-271 DKFDIKNDV
+271 
-280 ITSYKL
+280 
-286 FRNTTYIK
+286 
-294 LFVKGSEETDKINEQ
+294 
-309 NFDSEFWGEGKP
+309 
-321 IVKDLTN
+321 TN

-759 EGDSSTYIIKL
+759 EGDSSTYNIKL

-781 HKFYIH
+781 HKFYMH
-787 HDVISKYFIKEDNKS
+787 YDVISKYFIKENHKS
-802 FDIPLELL
+802 FDLPLELL

-817 SYNSNSNNI
+817 IYNSNSNNI
-826 EFSAIYNE
+826 EFSNIYNE
-834 SNNDK
+834 SNN
-839 DIYNGSSGS
+839 I
-848 QNIHEHENVLIVC
+848 
-861 EDNETLKFKT
+861 
-871 INNTIVDSNIYDL
+871 
-884 SNSDNYLLVYEN
+884 
-896 EGVSDTNNLSLRI
+896 SLRI

-920 FYIKDIYN
+920 FYIKDTHD

-939 YKNIYTLLDKY
+939 YKNIYTLLSKY
-950 KEFPNIVNNDKYLN
+950 KEFLNIVNSDKYLN

-981 KLTNKAEAELYKI
+981 KLTDKEEAELYKI
-994 FFNSDCSSKINIEGY
+994 FFNDDCSSKINIEGY

-1035 IYNKNLLYI
+1035 IYNKNLLNI
-1044 PNKVIEYYDIRKE
+1044 PNKVIEYYDITKE
-1057 YVIQNINDIIIN
+1057 YVIKNINDIIIN
-1069 KVLIENALTEDDI
+1069 KVLSENLLTEDDI

-1099 KNTLLYSIKDD
+1099 KNTLLYSIEDD

-1131 LYYINGKKNEE
+1131 LYYIHGKKNEE

-1175 ERYTYIGKLYN
+1175 KRYTYIGKLYN

-1201 KHEKYYYTYLSNIK
+1201 KHEKYYYTYLSN
-1215 VYSDIINIKDVSHI
+1215 
-1229 NDFYVFY
+1229 
-1236 DGEKLYNKEW
+1236 
-1246 YLIINVYSSLTNVK
+1246 VK
-1260 DIIKFYKKDDNTEL
+1260 
-1274 KWEKNPK
+1274 
-1281 YDYETEKY
+1281 
-1289 VYYKDSDTIIESFDN
+1289 
-1304 IYVDS
+1304 IYPS
-1309 NGYFF
+1309 
-1314 ELVRDSNNQWFKS
+1314 
-1327 IIYRKLKDGI
+1327 
-1337 IEKYSLYDMN
+1337 
-1347 TGKYYNEDEITDE
+1347 
-1360 YEVILNTEDNDNVIE
+1360 
-1375 GRPDY
+1375 
-1380 DGLYYL
+1380 
-1386 YDKNN
+1386 
-1391 KTWTVLIY
+1391 
-1399 IGGATPNN
+1399 GATSNN
-1407 IDIKWY
+1407 IDTKWY

-1456 EHKDAYYE
+1456 KHEAAYYE

-1492 NNHFNNDDIIVTT
+1492 NNHFNNNDIIVTT
-1505 LSAKMNKTIDEKTI
+1505 LSAKMNKTIEDKFIE
-1519 DFKTEFKLDNGTKW
+1519 FKTEFKLDNGTKW
-1533 DFIPMSLKTSKTAS
+1533 DFIPMSLKTSKRAS